1 MIGHILSMTLQSLS
15 ILILATFPFMTYL
28 SGAKLSFVL
37 YSAAMA
43 KSVLGVSIHVPSII
57 SSLEYNII

>member
-1 MIGHILSMTLQSLS
+1 LQSLS

-43 KSVLGVSIHVPSII
+43 KSVLGVSIHIPSII
-57 SSLEYNII
+57 F